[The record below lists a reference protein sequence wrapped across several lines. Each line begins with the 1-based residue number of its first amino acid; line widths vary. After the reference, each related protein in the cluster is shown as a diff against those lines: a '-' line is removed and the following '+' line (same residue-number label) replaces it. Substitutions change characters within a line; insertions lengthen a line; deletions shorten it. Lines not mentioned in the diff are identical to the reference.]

1 MINAMA
7 GTGDPFGG
15 IGSCVRHGMVRAEA
29 LCGDC
34 AHSFCEECLV
44 RPFGPSKPPL
54 CIGCALRLGG
64 VRSSAAP
71 QRREAERVS
80 WRERRARRKLP
91 VLPNVAA
98 DTQGNLP
105 EPLWE
110 HDDDLA
116 SWRASA

>member
-1 MINAMA
+1 MTTSMA

-34 AHSFCEECLV
+34 AHSFCEDCLV

-64 VRSSAAP
+64 VRGSAAP
-71 QRREAERVS
+71 TRRQAEQVS

-91 VLPNVAA
+91 VLPSVAA
-98 DTQGNLP
+98 DVPGDLP
-105 EPLWE
+105 EPAWE
-110 HDDDLA
+110 CNDELA
-116 SWRASA
+116 RWRTSA